1 MIQRGITGLPKEEN
15 IIGPIT
21 KHFDNQGP
29 FSLLLDYKE
38 TKSPQRELP
47 DHQHD
52 WYEFIYVY
60 GGKGSFFIDQTFYEM
75 RQGDI
80 IVVPGNTVH
89 RGFPDSEEPVTS
101 SAVFFS
107 PGLLQHHSCGEP
119 YAYLK
124 LFDTAKQHKQYKYTL
139 PPEHATIIQKD
150 IDALHTERGE
160 NCPDGGQ
167 ALTLLLQLT
176 LLHLNRYCLP
186 QAAGPVDANLSL
198 PDWFREALAYID
210 GHLQQPLE
218 LASLAGRANISPA
231 HFSRVFK
238 QRLGMNVTDYI
249 ATKRIF
255 AAKDRLLQ
263 SSGTIEQI
271 AMNCGFESMP
281 HFYRTFKRITRTTP
295 AAYRR
300 NSRTY

>member
-1 MIQRGITGLPKEEN
+1 ME
-15 IIGPIT
+15 PIR
-21 KHFDNQGP
+21 KHFGNELP
-29 FSLLLDYKE
+29 FTLLLDYKE

-52 WYEFIYVY
+52 WYEIIYVY

-75 RQGDI
+75 RQGDV

-89 RGFPDSEEPVTS
+89 RGFPDNEEPVTS

-107 PGLLQHHSCGEP
+107 PGLILNQPYSES

-124 LFDTAKQHKQYKYTL
+124 LFDAAKQNKQYKYTL
-139 PPEHATIIQKD
+139 SPEHAGIVQND
-150 IDALHTERGE
+150 IDAIHNERE
-160 NCPDGGQ
+160 QNRTDGGQ
-167 ALTLLLQLT
+167 ALTLLLHLT

-186 QAAGPVDANLSL
+186 QTAGPLTSNTLL
-198 PDWFREALAYID
+198 PDWFREALSYIND
-210 GHLQQPLE
+210 HLNQPLE
-218 LASLAGRANISPA
+218 LSSLAGRAAISPA

-255 AAKDRLLQ
+255 AAKDSLLQ

-271 AMNCGFESMP
+271 AMACGFESMP
-281 HFYRTFKRITRTTP
+281 HFYRTFKKITTVTP

-300 NSRTY
+300 NSRTH

>member
-1 MIQRGITGLPKEEN
+1 ME
-15 IIGPIT
+15 PIR
-21 KHFDNQGP
+21 KHFGNEMP
-29 FSLLLDYKE
+29 FTLLLDYKE

-52 WYEFIYVY
+52 WYEIIYVY

-75 RQGDI
+75 RQGDV

-89 RGFPDSEEPVTS
+89 RGFPDNEEPVTS

-107 PGLLQHHSCGEP
+107 PGLVLNHTYSES

-124 LFDTAKQHKQYKYTL
+124 LFDAAKKNKQYKYTL
-139 PPEHATIIQKD
+139 SPEHAGILQND
-150 IDALHTERGE
+150 IDAIHSERE
-160 NCPDGGQ
+160 QSHPDGGQ
-167 ALTLLLQLT
+167 ALTLLLHLT

-186 QAAGPVDANLSL
+186 QAAEPETSSALL
-198 PDWFREALAYID
+198 PDWFREALSYIND
-210 GHLQQPLE
+210 HLDQPLE
-218 LASLAGRANISPA
+218 LASLAGRAAISPA

-255 AAKDRLLQ
+255 AAKDSLLQ

-271 AMNCGFESMP
+271 AMACGFESMP
-281 HFYRTFKRITRTTP
+281 HFYRTFKKITKVTP

-300 NSRTY
+300 NSRTH